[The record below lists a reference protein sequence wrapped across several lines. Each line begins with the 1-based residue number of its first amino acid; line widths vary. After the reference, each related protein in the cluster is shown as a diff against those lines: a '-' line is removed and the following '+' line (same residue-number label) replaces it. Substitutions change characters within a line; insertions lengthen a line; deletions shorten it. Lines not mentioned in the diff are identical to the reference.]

1 MALLRATAIAQTF
14 YLVPSSRFAGRIK
27 IPSNCTPVNHLSKI
41 SLVGPSTGFVCTVVP
56 QFVDAVV
63 QWQVRAMFSPA
74 VLDHFKNP
82 RNAGALL
89 DATTTVEVT
98 NPVCGDI
105 LRLAIKTEGNRVV
118 SARFKTQGCVT
129 AIACSSYIAEWLE
142 GKSAEEI
149 RAMNHEKISEA
160 LGGLPQ
166 ATMHGAQLAEDALKA
181 LHP

>member
-1 MALLRATAIAQTF
+1 
-14 YLVPSSRFAGRIK
+14 
-27 IPSNCTPVNHLSKI
+27 
-41 SLVGPSTGFVCTVVP
+41 
-56 QFVDAVV
+56 
-63 QWQVRAMFSPA
+63 MFSLA

-105 LRLAIKTEGNRVV
+105 LRLAVKTEGNRVV

-142 GKSAEEI
+142 GKSFEEI
-149 RAMNHEKISEA
+149 RGMTHEKISQA

-166 ATMHGAQLAEDALKA
+166 ATMHGAQLAEDALIAVLQK
-181 LHP
+181 